1 MSIRKGEEKEANKGF
16 EVVGAVLRRE
26 SESYIL
32 EDISCHNVIYIG
44 GYIMSQCHIYV
55 IFT

>member
-32 EDISCHNVIYIG
+32 EDISCHNVIY
-44 GYIMSQCHIYV
+44 M
-55 IFT
+55 